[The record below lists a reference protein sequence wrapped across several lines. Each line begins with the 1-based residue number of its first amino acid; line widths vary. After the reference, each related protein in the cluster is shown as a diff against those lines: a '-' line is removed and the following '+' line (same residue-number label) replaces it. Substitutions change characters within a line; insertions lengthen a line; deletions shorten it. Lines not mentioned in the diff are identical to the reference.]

1 MPTDRERDR
10 LSGRV
15 ARFARVGVGA
25 AGAAAAI
32 GANALRGGEGQDAR
46 NARVVKQALG
56 QLKGPLMKVAQMATT
71 VPDLLPPEFAEELAN
86 LQANAPPMSAAF
98 VRRRM
103 AAELGPAWA
112 TRFAS
117 FDLTPAAAASLGQVH
132 RAVGHDGCALAV
144 KLQYP

>member
-1 MPTDRERDR
+1 MPTDPERDR
-10 LSGRV
+10 LTGRM
-15 ARFARVGVGA
+15 ARFARVGAGA

-32 GANALRGGEGQDAR
+32 GANALRGGGDQDAR

-86 LQANAPPMSAAF
+86 LQANAPPMGPAF

-103 AAELGPAWA
+103 AAELGADWQA
-112 TRFAS
+112 RFAS
-117 FDLTPAAAASLGQVH
+117 FD
-132 RAVGHDGCALAV
+132 
-144 KLQYP
+144 